1 MLPISDGGRPR
12 GTFPYVNV
20 ALLALNA
27 LVFLY
32 EIGVGGLSFLFGG
45 SSLGIFVFF
54 LKFGFIPAELTAAE
68 PYRLLGTGAGGG
80 VDIASPIPTWA
91 TMLTAMFIHGG
102 LMHFIGNML
111 FLWVFGDNIEDTF
124 GHIRYLL
131 FYLAAGVLATLSH
144 YAIDPASQT
153 PLVGASG
160 AISGVMGAYLLLY
173 PRNRIRTLIIYIL
186 ITVIELRAVWL
197 LLIWIGLQ
205 TVQGLL
211 SIGIS
216 EQVSTAF
223 FAHIGGFVVGAL
235 IGGIYKTFRRRDG
248 RRPGNHRPGSPRR
261 RPPPDGPPT
270 SPWRQ
275 RRDDDPD
282 ADGDGAPRP
291 PQYWRGR
298 RID

>member
-12 GTFPYVNV
+12 GTVPFVNYT
-20 ALLALNA
+20 LLGLNV

-32 EIGVGGLSFLFGG
+32 EIGVGGFGFLFGG
-45 SSLGIFVFF
+45 DSLGIFVFF
-54 LKFGFIPAELTAAE
+54 LKYGFIPAELSSGQAYE
-68 PYRLLGTGAGGG
+68 ILGPGAGAGI
-80 VDIASPIPTWA
+80 DIASPIPTWA
-91 TMLTAMFIHGG
+91 TMLSCMFIHGG

-124 GHIRYLL
+124 GHVKYLA
-131 FYLAAGVLATLSH
+131 FYLVAGVLATLAH
-144 YAIDPASQT
+144 FAIDPSSQT

-173 PRNRIRTLIIYIL
+173 PRNRIRTLIIYFL

-205 TVQGLL
+205 TIQGLL
-211 SIGIS
+211 SIGVS
-216 EQVSTAF
+216 DQVSTAF
-223 FAHIGGFVVGAL
+223 FAHIGGFVVGVAV
-235 IGGIYKTFRRRDG
+235 GYVVKTFRRRPSGPTGGYRRSGYDG
-248 RRPGNHRPGSPRR
+248 HGDNDNGY
-261 RPPPDGPPT
+261 
-270 SPWRQ
+270 Q
-275 RRDDDPD
+275 RS
-282 ADGDGAPRP
+282 

>member
-12 GTFPYVNV
+12 GTFPYVNA
-20 ALLALNA
+20 ALLALNT

-32 EIGVGGLSFLFGG
+32 EIGVGGFGFLLGG
-45 SSLGIFVFF
+45 DSPGTGISVFF
-54 LKFGFIPAELTAAE
+54 HKFGFIPAELTNGE
-68 PYRLLGTGAGGG
+68 PYRLLRTGGAGGI
-80 VDIASPIPTWA
+80 DIASPIPTWA

-124 GHIRYLL
+124 GHIKYLA
-131 FYLAAGVLATLSH
+131 FYLAAGALATLSH
-144 YAIDPASQT
+144 YAIEPASPT

-173 PRNRIRTLIIYIL
+173 PRNRIRTLVIYIL

-211 SIGIS
+211 SIGVS

-223 FAHIGGFVVGAL
+223 FAHIGGFVVGA
-235 IGGIYKTFRRRDG
+235 GVGAIYKGLRGRNRRQ
-248 RRPGNHRPGSPRR
+248 
-261 RPPPDGPPT
+261 PPPPGGPAAPYRGDDGG
-270 SPWRQ
+270 SGS
-275 RRDDDPD
+275 RDY
-282 ADGDGAPRP
+282 GGYGQRP

>member
-12 GTFPYVNV
+12 GTFPYVNA
-20 ALLALNA
+20 ALLALNT

-32 EIGVGGLSFLFGG
+32 EIGVGGFGFLLGG
-45 SSLGIFVFF
+45 DSPGTGISVFF
-54 LKFGFIPAELTAAE
+54 HKFGFIPAELTNGE
-68 PYRLLGTGAGGG
+68 PYRLLRTRGAGV

-124 GHIRYLL
+124 GHIRYLA
-131 FYLAAGVLATLSH
+131 FYLAAGALATLSH
-144 YAIDPASQT
+144 YAIEPASPT

-173 PRNRIRTLIIYIL
+173 PRNRIRTLVIYIL

-211 SIGIS
+211 SIGVS

-223 FAHIGGFVVGAL
+223 FAHIGGFVVGA
-235 IGGIYKTFRRRDG
+235 GVGAIYKGLRGRNRRQPPSPGGPSAPYRGDDGGSGSRDYG
-248 RRPGNHRPGSPRR
+248 GYG
-261 RPPPDGPPT
+261 
-270 SPWRQ
+270 Q
-275 RRDDDPD
+275 
-282 ADGDGAPRP
+282 RP

>member
-1 MLPISDGGRPR
+1 MLPIGDAGRP
-12 GTFPYVNV
+12 GGSFPYVNV
-20 ALLALNA
+20 ALLALNS

-32 EIGVGGLSFLFGG
+32 EIGLGGFGFLFGG
-45 SSLGIFVFF
+45 SNLGIYVFF
-54 LKFGFIPAELTAAE
+54 LKYGFIPAELSTGQAFE
-68 PYRLLGTGAGGG
+68 SLSLGPGGG
-80 VDIASPIPTWA
+80 VSIATIIPTWA
-91 TMLTAMFIHGG
+91 TLLSCMFIHGG
-102 LMHFIGNML
+102 LMHFVGNML

-124 GHIRYLL
+124 GHVKYLV
-131 FYLAAGVLATLSH
+131 FYLVSGVLATLAH

-173 PRNRIRTLIIYIL
+173 PRNRIRTLIIYFL

-205 TVQGLL
+205 TIQGLM
-211 SIGIS
+211 SIGVS

-223 FAHIGGFVVGAL
+223 FAHIGGFAVGAL
-235 IGGIYKTFRRRDG
+235 VGAVVRVF
-248 RRPGNHRPGSPRR
+248 R
-261 RPPPDGPPT
+261 RPPG
-270 SPWRQ
+270 Q
-275 RRDDDPD
+275 AGYGGGGYGRRESS
-282 ADGDGAPRP
+282 